1 MAPPE
6 ARPPFHQQTVAD
18 QKTSAAARRLIVKGA
33 EHYVFAPCNGIFE
46 PKFALGDEVKTGQI
60 AGHVHDPIMPWKE
73 PTEVR
78 FNGSGLALCVRTFA
92 LVEAGDC
99 LGHLASDV
107 G

>member
-1 MAPPE
+1 
-6 ARPPFHQQTVAD
+6 
-18 QKTSAAARRLIVKGA
+18 
-33 EHYVFAPCNGIFE
+33 
-46 PKFALGDEVKTGQI
+46 
-60 AGHVHDPIMPWKE
+60 MPWKE

-107 G
+107 A